1 MTYHAFSAMMV
12 PQTDKGDGGSTMA
25 QTTAPPRI
33 STALPAPQA
42 TRLRRPSWRDPRLV
56 VGLLLVAA
64 SVAAG
69 SWVVTSAQA
78 STPVWVARGTL
89 TPGTPLTQDNVT
101 VAEVRLGGT
110 QLPAYLDA
118 TETLPADLVVLRTVA
133 DGELVPR
140 TALGDRA
147 DLDAHPVALTVADPG
162 SAVTQGA
169 VVDLWFVPEPGEGAT
184 EPSRLAAGLTVVE
197 ITKPTGAFAQG
208 QTVVHVLVPQDELPA
223 VLAATAASGEVRVV
237 PVLGGS

>member
-1 MTYHAFSAMMV
+1 
-12 PQTDKGDGGSTMA
+12 MA
-25 QTTAPPRI
+25 QTTAPPR
-33 STALPAPQA
+33 SAPALPAPHA

-69 SWVVTSAQA
+69 SWVVTAAQA

-89 TPGTPLTQDNVT
+89 TPGTPLTAEHVV

-110 QLPAYLDA
+110 QHSAYLDA
-118 TETLPADLVVLRTVA
+118 SEPLPDDLVVLRTVS

-140 TALGDRA
+140 AALGDRA
-147 DLDAHPVALTVADPG
+147 DLDVHPVALTVADPG
-162 SAVTQGA
+162 SAVAEGA
-169 VVDLWFVPEPGEGAT
+169 VVDLWFVPEQDEGAP
-184 EPSRLAAGLTVVE
+184 EPSPLALALTVVE
-197 ITKPTGAFAQG
+197 VAKPSGAFAQG
-208 QTVVHVLVPQDELPA
+208 QTVVHVLVPKDELPA
-223 VLAATAASGEVRVV
+223 VLAATAGAGSVRVV